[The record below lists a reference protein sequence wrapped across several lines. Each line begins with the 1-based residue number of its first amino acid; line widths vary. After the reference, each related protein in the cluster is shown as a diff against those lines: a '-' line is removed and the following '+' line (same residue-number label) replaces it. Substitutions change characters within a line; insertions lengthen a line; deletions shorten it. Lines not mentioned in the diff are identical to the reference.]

1 MFASCR
7 LWSYNGHFSFV
18 SLQMVASDGVQQS
31 SPVTVNILVID
42 ANDNT
47 PTFAKV
53 SYSVEVFT
61 DMQPGETVLQVINQA
76 IVLSPFSLSFARLLC
91 TLLYTSLP
99 IAQNLSQQSSA
110 LCWQENPWNSSLP
123 LICSH
128 DSPSQRACFS
138 PVHIPELLSRLKLLK
153 RILNHKMKT
162 GFYIFWWM

>member
-1 MFASCR
+1 
-7 LWSYNGHFSFV
+7 
-18 SLQMVASDGVQQS
+18 MVASDGVQQS

-110 LCWQENPWNSSLP
+110 LC
-123 LICSH
+123 
-128 DSPSQRACFS
+128 
-138 PVHIPELLSRLKLLK
+138 
-153 RILNHKMKT
+153 
-162 GFYIFWWM
+162 